1 MTDITQLIQS
11 GSASAWLYI
20 PVAILLGALHGLEPG
35 HSKTMMAAF
44 IIAIRGTIAQAVLL
58 GVSAAISHSLIIW
71 LLAALA
77 LSYGSQWNAET
88 VEPWLQIVSGVMI
101 FGLAV
106 WMFFRTRREVREA
119 HEHTHRH
126 EHHEHESLTA
136 DVMGEGHHHD
146 VVLPSALKVNTARL
160 TALAQKQAQ
169 APEQPKLSGVMLDTG
184 HGWLRIEIQEDG
196 VPPRFRIHPCRGNGD
211 AAPMPRGTKMKMETA
226 RLDGSTQVFQ
236 FEAKPAFW
244 ESTAVIPEPHEFT
257 ATLTMGHDDHAH
269 TYRLRFAEAHEP
281 AHGAGQGSAEEHGPE
296 GGHGH
301 AHHHHHHEHGHA
313 SVEVIHEENDVYQD
327 AHERA
332 HAEDIARRL
341 GNRTVTTPQIVLF
354 GITGGLMPC
363 PAAFTILLVCLQ
375 LKRATLG
382 FAIVGA
388 FSFGLALTMVSV
400 GAMAAW
406 SVQKAQKRFSGFG
419 EMMRK
424 APYISCAL
432 LTLLA
437 LYMAWSGWH
446 ALEHPHVHE

>member
-11 GSASAWLYI
+11 GSANAWLYI

-58 GVSAAISHSLIIW
+58 GLSAAISHSLIIW

-77 LSYGSQWNAET
+77 LNYGSKWDAQF
-88 VEPWLQIVSGVMI
+88 VEPWLQIVSGAMI

-119 HEHTHRH
+119 HEHSHRH
-126 EHHEHESLTA
+126 SHDDHHPEPAVGEHQHE
-136 DVMGEGHHHD
+136 
-146 VVLPSALKVNTARL
+146 VVLPSGLSVNSARL
-160 TALAQKQAQ
+160 AALAQKRA
-169 APEQPKLSGVMLDTG
+169 QPKPSSVMFDTG
-184 HGWLRIEIQEDG
+184 HGWLRVEIHEEG

-211 AAPMPRGTKMKMETA
+211 AAPMPRGTRMKMETA
-226 RLDGSTQVFQ
+226 RLDGSAQVFQ
-236 FEAKPAFW
+236 FEAKPTFW

-269 TYRLRFAEAHEP
+269 TYRLRFAEDD
-281 AHGAGQGSAEEHGPE
+281 AHGGAPV
-296 GGHGH
+296 
-301 AHHHHHHEHGHA
+301 HEHGHTHGHDHDHHHHAHA
-313 SVEVIHEENDVYQD
+313 SAEVVNEENDVYQD

-332 HAEDIARRL
+332 HAEDIARRFA
-341 GNRTVTTPQIVLF
+341 NRTVTTPQIVLF

-406 SVQKAQKRFSGFG
+406 SVQKAQKRFGGFG
-419 EMMRK
+419 EFMRK

-437 LYMAWSGWH
+437 LYMAWSGWYGL
-446 ALEHPHVHE
+446 AHPHVHD